1 MPKQPQLLTV
11 GHLAPNPDWS
21 ISSQGH
27 ACHELIVVMRG
38 KMHLRCPDG
47 SVLLEAGDVVI
58 YPAGMP
64 HAERSDPDD
73 PVESYFCQLTYP
85 LAAGTGLLRRH
96 DHSGR
101 LRQIIHWLHFDQ
113 GDRDPRT
120 IAERNALF
128 EALMS
133 RFFID
138 SKGSDAEMVRRLRA
152 FVNSHL
158 DQDLTLSRL
167 ARECALSPFHF
178 ARTYRRLTGMPPMK
192 DVRCIRLNVARD
204 LIMTCG
210 LSLKEIAQKTGFG
223 NPYSFSRLFR
233 RHFGM
238 PPGEFRRRLGH
249 GDFTGPSPSTQ
260 NPPVM
265 FSP

>member
-1 MPKQPQLLTV
+1 MPKNTQLLNV
-11 GHLAPNPDWS
+11 GHLSPNPDWS

-38 KMHLRCPDG
+38 KMHVRCPGG

-73 PVESYFCQLTYP
+73 PVESYFCQLKWP
-85 LAAGTGLLRRH
+85 LPAGSGLLRRH

-101 LRQIIHWLHFDQ
+101 LRQIIHWLHADQ
-113 GDRDPRT
+113 GDRDPGT
-120 IAERNALF
+120 LAERNALF

-138 SKGSDAEMVRRLRA
+138 PKGSEAEMVRRLRA
-152 FVNSHL
+152 FVKSHL
-158 DQDLTLSRL
+158 GQGLTLHRL
-167 ARECALSPFHF
+167 ARESGLSPFHF
-178 ARTYRRLTGMPPMK
+178 ARTYRRLTGIPPMK
-192 DVRCIRLNVARD
+192 DVRRIRLNGARD
-204 LIMTCG
+204 LIMTAG

-249 GDFTGPSPSTQ
+249 DDFIEPSAPRRT
-260 NPPVM
+260 P
-265 FSP
+265 